1 MLKKANLLLIEGK
14 KSGAAV
20 FYSSLNIKGFNITLA
35 SNGIEIDEFLDRAFP
50 DLIIINSASMR
61 TSGRRIFNNLASTY
75 NEIPIILILESEEN
89 KFKLTSNVNVL
100 AQPFTIQ
107 KLINTIKRSIHIES
121 RNLLQAGP
129 IRLDL
134 INNWVQIKDR
144 KIQLTPQLVL
154 LLSAMMAAPGETISR
169 EDLFRK
175 VWETD
180 YVMDMRTL
188 DVHISWLRKAIELN
202 PRKPVYILTKR
213 GVGYRLEIPGTDQK
227 NKQQ

>member
-1 MLKKANLLLIEGK
+1 MPNKANLLLIEGK
-14 KSGAAV
+14 KSGAAL

-35 SNGIEIDEFLDRAFP
+35 SNGIEIEEYLDRAFP
-50 DLIIINSASMR
+50 DLIIINSTSMR

-75 NEIPIILILESEEN
+75 NEIPIILILESDEN
-89 KFKLTSNVNVL
+89 QFKITPNVKIL

-121 RNLLQAGP
+121 KNLLQAGP

-154 LLSAMMAAPGETISR
+154 LLSAMMGTPGETISR

-175 VWETD
+175 VWDTD

-188 DVHISWLRKAIELN
+188 DVHISWLRKAIEVN

-213 GVGYRLEIPGTDQK
+213 RVGYRLEVPGAEQK
-227 NKQQ
+227 NK

>member
-1 MLKKANLLLIEGK
+1 MPKKANLLLIEGK
-14 KSGAAV
+14 KSGAAL
-20 FYSSLNIKGFNITLA
+20 FYSSLNIKGFNIRLA
-35 SNGIEIDEFLDRAFP
+35 SNGAEIEEYLDRAFP

-61 TSGRRIFNNLASTY
+61 TSGRRIFNNLVTTY
-75 NEIPIILILESEEN
+75 SEIPMILILESEEN
-89 KFKLTSNVNVL
+89 QFKLTPNIKIL

-107 KLINTIKRSIHIES
+107 KLVNTIKRSIHIES
-121 RNLLQAGP
+121 KNLLQAGP

-154 LLSAMMAAPGETISR
+154 LLSAMMGTPGETISR

-175 VWETD
+175 VWNTD

-188 DVHISWLRKAIELN
+188 DVHISWLRKAIEIN

-213 GVGYRLEIPGTDQK
+213 SVGYRLEIPGAEPRIK
-227 NKQQ
+227 